1 MNRQDAKGAKKTR
14 SVLSFLGCLC
24 VLAVQVRRRHQHS
37 LSDGFLDNAEAAPL
51 LSLIPTWRRFLTWEC
66 GLEHP
71 TGGIGSRA
79 VRQDRRPGRRGG
91 ARPPKRGAAPP
102 PRPPAVARPTPPAGA
117 TK

>member
-14 SVLSFLGCLC
+14 SVLSFLGCLG
-24 VLAVQVRRRHQHS
+24 VLAVQARRMHQHS

-79 VRQDRRPGRRGG
+79 VRQDRRAGRRGRLAPPT
-91 ARPPKRGAAPP
+91 ARAPRAPP
-102 PRPPAVARPTPPAGA
+102 PRPSCP
-117 TK
+117 